1 VGVGVSV
8 CVSVCVCVCVCMGIG
23 VGIVVMAMIIMAA
36 VISVT
41 IGGRRR
47 VAVAV
52 VGECWAGLAARC
64 GGQTRTCGDPGLRA
78 PSLLAPRAF
87 PSSPR
92 LPAARFAGTSDDAR
106 KTSAPVAH

>member
-1 VGVGVSV
+1 
-8 CVSVCVCVCVCMGIG
+8 MGIG
-23 VGIVVMAMIIMAA
+23 MGIAVMAMITMAA

-52 VGECWAGLAARC
+52 VGGCWAGLGWSRWSRWPLAAVVKHELA
-64 GGQTRTCGDPGLRA
+64 GTLALRA

-92 LPAARFAGTSDDAR
+92 LPACHFAGTSDDAR